1 MKSCR
6 YCVTSGLISSHP
18 ISPHRLP
25 EVCGC
30 GGALGNAP
38 LDLSGPPGSP
48 WALLGPWAPIPPGGL
63 LMQDKWGGSKW
74 GVQVCW
80 LGTETQGTPNHT
92 FLSPIGS
99 PSNRFAHSPRGNM
112 QNSGA
117 DVAR

>member
-6 YCVTSGLISSHP
+6 YCATSGLISSHP

-38 LDLSGPPGSP
+38 LDLSGPPGPP

-80 LGTETQGTPNHT
+80 LGLEPQGTPNHR
-92 FLSPIGS
+92 FLPPIGS
-99 PSNRFAHSPRGNM
+99 PSHHVGL
-112 QNSGA
+112 
-117 DVAR
+117 